1 MTTTVNT
8 KSIKAVLG
16 FTKVT
21 DDALVTFVNAVH
33 DGMNGNPAY
42 PAPPVDM
49 ATFEAAIV
57 SLTSLV
63 AAAADGGKKAITLKD
78 KQRAATIKIVLQLG
92 HYVEIACNDDMAT
105 FTSSG
110 FVAVSTTRTP
120 PQPLPIPTLKTV
132 NQGNTGQMLVAP
144 QAVSG
149 ALSYDVRYAPVV
161 AGATPTTFTTVTLTS
176 SKAAPI
182 NGLTPGTV
190 YTFQIRALGRLG
202 YTDWSDAVNRMCI

>member
-1 MTTTVNT
+1 MTTTVTT

-21 DDALVTFVNAVH
+21 DDAFVTFVNTVH

-49 ATFEAAIV
+49 ATFETAID

-110 FVAVSTTRTP
+110 FVAVSTARTP
-120 PQPLPIPTLKTV
+120 PQPLPIPNLKTV
-132 NQGNTGQMLVAP
+132 NQGNTGQMLVAV

-149 ALSYDVRYAPVV
+149 ALSYDLRYAPVV

-190 YTFQIRALGRLG
+190 YTFQVRALGRLG